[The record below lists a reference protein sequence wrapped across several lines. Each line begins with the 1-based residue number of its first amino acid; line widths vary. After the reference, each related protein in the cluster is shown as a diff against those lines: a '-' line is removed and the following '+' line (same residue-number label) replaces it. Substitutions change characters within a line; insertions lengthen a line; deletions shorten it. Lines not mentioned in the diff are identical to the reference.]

1 MALVS
6 RAVVRLADIAGAVD
20 SSPRSSP
27 SCRTPGR
34 RFPFGN
40 SFPSLEARVSVPQ
53 QSASRLSRFAVC
65 PAPAVYSAS
74 CASCSPKTQT
84 PPSRVS
90 SPPASSSPDAASVPA
105 GSSPARSAGPLPSPV
120 TPFGTS
126 PRNPRN
132 TGPEPRMLTS
142 GSPDPIRFVQVNVGQ
157 QRRDHASL
165 RCPARVFLTVPSS
178 CPQRRFDLQQKLF
191 RPSLSDCLYRLPVNP
206 RRATVAA
213 HSPPCVFQD
222 AACSTHR
229 KFSIC
234 CRQLLS

>member
-6 RAVVRLADIAGAVD
+6 RAVVRLADIAGAAD

-132 TGPEPRMLTS
+132 TGPEPQDAHIGQPRSDPVCS
-142 GSPDPIRFVQVNVGQ
+142 GKCWPTAARSCLPAVSRQSFSHRAVLLPATPLRSP
-157 QRRDHASL
+157 AKTL
-165 RCPARVFLTVPSS
+165 PALVV
-178 CPQRRFDLQQKLF
+178 
-191 RPSLSDCLYRLPVNP
+191 RLPVSSP
-206 RRATVAA
+206 GQ
-213 HSPPCVFQD
+213 SPPR
-222 AACSTHR
+222 HR
-229 KFSIC
+229 C
-234 CRQLLS
+234 CALASVRLSGRSMQHAPEV